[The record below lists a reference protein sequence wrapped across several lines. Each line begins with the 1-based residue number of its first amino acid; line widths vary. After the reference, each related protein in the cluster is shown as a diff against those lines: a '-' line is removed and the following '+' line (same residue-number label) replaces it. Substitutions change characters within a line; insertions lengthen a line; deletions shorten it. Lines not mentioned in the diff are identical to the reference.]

1 MHVWFRVELN
11 IIDFGKTDR
20 SIETRLSLNKKMWKL
35 KWSNF
40 EHLGLVSAFEKFA
53 ENQDECKSVTPYN
66 HYFANSILESVEQG
80 CRSPRVLIAK

>member
-40 EHLGLVSAFEKFA
+40 EHLGLV
-53 ENQDECKSVTPYN
+53 
-66 HYFANSILESVEQG
+66 L
-80 CRSPRVLIAK
+80 RM